1 MSDKSDELAVLFP
14 DVPMRIG
21 GQDLTVRELRFAQ
34 QIQFNAELAAL
45 ADELSQAANV
55 YEASPGAINT
65 LLDVLINHWP
75 NLKQLVAASI
85 EQDVTWIEALS
96 GDEGEALLMTWW
108 TVNRGFFVR
117 RLMRPNLVKAAL
129 AGDVSLLRS
138 SSTDTQEA
146 NLETTPQGS

>member
-1 MSDKSDELAVLFP
+1 MSDKDDDLAVLFP
-14 DVPMRIG
+14 DVQLRIG
-21 GQDLTVRELRFAQ
+21 GQEITVRELRFAQ

-55 YEASPGAINT
+55 YEASPDAINT
-65 LLDVLINHWP
+65 LLDVLMSHWP
-75 NLKQLVAASI
+75 SLQNLVATSV
-85 EQDVTWIEALS
+85 EQDVAWIEALS

-138 SSTDTQEA
+138 SDTDTQTA
-146 NLETTPQGS
+146 NSETTPQDS

>member
-1 MSDKSDELAVLFP
+1 MSDKDDDLAVLFP
-14 DVPMRIG
+14 DVQLRIG
-21 GQDLTVRELRFAQ
+21 GQEITVRELRFAQ

-55 YEASPGAINT
+55 YEASPRAINT

-75 NLKQLVAASI
+75 NLKQLVAASV
-85 EQDVTWIEALS
+85 EQDVAWIEALN

-129 AGDVSLLRS
+129 AGGESSPHSLD
-138 SSTDTQEA
+138 TDTPAASSEA
-146 NLETTPQGS
+146 TPPDS